1 MILVIARSEYQDRKK
16 NASKKRL
23 WQRFI
28 GGQKGTKA

>member
-16 NASKKRL
+16 NAKKRL